1 MELISQ
7 EFIRPV
13 SPTPNHLKSYDYSLH
28 DQFAPTNYIPIL
40 LYYPPPQLGEDNQN
54 PNAINSTRLKQLKKS
69 LSQVLAHY
77 YPLAGRLGKNN
88 TSVDCNDEGV
98 PFIEAFVHNQ
108 RLEDILMSNP
118 HEKALT
124 KSFLPLTFESF
135 SSTVLLLVQVT
146 FFECGGMVIGISAT
160 HKIFDASSVFTF
172 LTDWSALA
180 RQDNPNFVLTQ
191 LVPIATLVPSSTE
204 VGHVPDAEAVI
215 SREPCRTNIYVFNS
229 SGIAN
234 LKIKGSSENIPIPS
248 RVEVVTSI
256 LWKCLTANS
265 KRTSLLTHTVNLRKR
280 VDPPIHAHHI
290 GNFAW
295 LLLASKH
302 ESEEDIASM
311 VVSIRKGL
319 FELDNNYVKRLKGDK
334 AVETTLE
341 LLRDGLSMLISGI
354 KDVDFY
360 RFTSWCGYTFYDVDF
375 GWGKPI
381 LFGTIEPK
389 VKNTTIL
396 LDTKDGGVEAWVT
409 LSEEDM
415 KMFEKN
421 KELLNYATLKA
432 SHPT

>member
-28 DQFAPTNYIPIL
+28 DQFSPTNYIPIL

-108 RLEDILMSNP
+108 RLEDILMR
-118 HEKALT
+118 
-124 KSFLPLTFESF
+124 
-135 SSTVLLLVQVT
+135 
-146 FFECGGMVIGISAT
+146 MVIGISAT
-160 HKIFDASSVFTF
+160 HKIFDASSVLTF

-204 VGHVPDAEAVI
+204 VPPVPDGEAVI

-229 SGIAN
+229 SSIAN

-265 KRTSLLTHTVNLRKR
+265 KKPSFLTHVVNLRKR
-280 VDPPIHAHHI
+280 VDPPLHAHHI
-290 GNFAW
+290 GNFVW

-334 AVETTLE
+334 AVETI
-341 LLRDGLSMLISGI
+341 RDGISLLISGI
-354 KDVDFY
+354 KDVDFNQ
-360 RFTSWCGYTFYDVDF
+360 FTSWCGYTFYDVDF

-381 LFGTIEPK
+381 LFCTIEPK
-389 VKNTTIL
+389 LKNTTIL

-409 LSEEDM
+409 LGEEDM

>member
-1 MELISQ
+1 
-7 EFIRPV
+7 
-13 SPTPNHLKSYDYSLH
+13 
-28 DQFAPTNYIPIL
+28 
-40 LYYPPPQLGEDNQN
+40 
-54 PNAINSTRLKQLKKS
+54 
-69 LSQVLAHY
+69 
-77 YPLAGRLGKNN
+77 
-88 TSVDCNDEGV
+88 
-98 PFIEAFVHNQ
+98 
-108 RLEDILMSNP
+108 
-118 HEKALT
+118 
-124 KSFLPLTFESF
+124 
-135 SSTVLLLVQVT
+135 
-146 FFECGGMVIGISAT
+146 MVIGISAT

-180 RQDNPNFVLTQ
+180 RQDNPNFALTQ
-191 LVPIATLVPSSTE
+191 LVPIATLVR
-204 VGHVPDAEAVI
+204 HVPDAEAVI

-229 SGIAN
+229 SGIGN
-234 LKIKGSSENIPIPS
+234 LKIKGSSEKIPIPS

-265 KRTSLLTHTVNLRKR
+265 KRPSLLTHTVNLRKR
-280 VDPPIHAHHI
+280 VDPPMHAHHI
-290 GNFAW
+290 RNFAW

-341 LLRDGLSMLISGI
+341 LLRDGLSLLSGI

-360 RFTSWCGYTFYDVDF
+360 RFTSWCGYTFYDVHF

-381 LFGTIEPK
+381 LFGTIKAK
-389 VKNTTIL
+389 VKNATIL
-396 LDTKDGGVEAWVT
+396 LDPKDGGVEAWVT

-415 KMFEKN
+415 KMIEKN